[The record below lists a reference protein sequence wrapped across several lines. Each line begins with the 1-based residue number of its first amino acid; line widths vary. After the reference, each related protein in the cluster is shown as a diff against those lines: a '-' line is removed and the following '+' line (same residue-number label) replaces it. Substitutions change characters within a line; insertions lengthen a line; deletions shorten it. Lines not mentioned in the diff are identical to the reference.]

1 MNPSTR
7 ILLCIAIIFSC
18 ITPVSAQQPKPPEQI
33 NTTPRQDKQ
42 ADAAHRDLP
51 SYAKQE
57 RSGRVPSSSDPFANL
72 SARQKRACNKLSIA
86 ADKGRTDEVRR
97 LLARGVH
104 AYTCGTLAL
113 LMISP
118 RGQVGP
124 AQVESA
130 KVLLAA
136 GADPRALMFLGPHG
150 AFATPLKLA
159 WDYSGPDREKV
170 FGELVE
176 AMLVAERKLG
186 WKEEYCS
193 SGGDGG
199 PLLFIAAAFARDVS
213 QVEML
218 LAKGADV
225 NQKSCRGWT
234 ALMTAVWMGNSEN
247 VKALIAAG
255 ADLNA
260 QMDDGATALSF
271 AMKKGHSEIVRL
283 LKQAGAKH

>member
-1 MNPSTR
+1 MKDHINTILR
-7 ILLCIAIIFSC
+7 ITLIFTCVAPGMAQRSKERGGGA
-18 ITPVSAQQPKPPEQI
+18 PNLSSRRADLSAQDAKAC
-33 NTTPRQDKQ
+33 DKLLR
-42 ADAAHRDLP
+42 AAE
-51 SYAKQE
+51 S
-57 RSGRVPSSSDPFANL
+57 
-72 SARQKRACNKLSIA
+72 
-86 ADKGRTDEVRR
+86 GRTDDVRR
-97 LLARGVH
+97 LLARGVP

-136 GADPRALMFLGPHG
+136 GADPRALLFLGPHG

-170 FGELVE
+170 AGDLVE

-186 WKEEYCS
+186 WKEENCS
-193 SGGDGG
+193 SGGEGG
-199 PLLFIAAAFARDVS
+199 PLLFIAAALARDVS
-213 QVEML
+213 QVEVL
-218 LAKGADV
+218 LTKGADV
-225 NQKSCRGWT
+225 NQKGCRGGT
-234 ALMTAVWMGNSEN
+234 ALMTAAWMGNSEI

-260 QMDDGATALSF
+260 QMEDGATALSL
-271 AMKKGHSEIVRL
+271 AVQKGHSDIARL
-283 LKQAGAKH
+283 LKQGGAIR